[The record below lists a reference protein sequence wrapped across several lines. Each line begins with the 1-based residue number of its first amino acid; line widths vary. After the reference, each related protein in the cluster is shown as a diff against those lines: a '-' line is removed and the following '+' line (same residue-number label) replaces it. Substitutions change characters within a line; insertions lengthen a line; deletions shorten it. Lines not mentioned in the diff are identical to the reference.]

1 MTTVPTEYFVDLE
14 CSLDEEA
21 ETILKAHLVASSA
34 SPPDSSDAEFQQ
46 TIEHKIREACL
57 KAEWSRVLVIGL
69 ISAWSGQDAKRCLIG
84 CDPTTGRFYDEVR
97 ALQRFWEH
105 LKYFDPRRDRII
117 GHNIYEFD
125 LPFLY
130 KRSIIQEVKP
140 TVDLSFARY
149 RAQPIYDTMKEW
161 EKWGRGAV
169 SLDNLAKSLRL
180 ESSKKNGLDGSRV
193 YDYYRAGRH
202 REIADYCGR
211 DVILVREI
219 YKRLT
224 FTE

>member
-1 MTTVPTEYFVDLE
+1 MPNDPTEYFIDLE
-14 CSLDEEA
+14 CSLDEAAEA
-21 ETILKAHLVASSA
+21 ELKMLLTAGSTA
-34 SPPDSSDAEFQQ
+34 PSDLSNVEFQQ
-46 TIEHKIREACL
+46 TIERKIREACL

-69 ISAWSGQDAKRCLIG
+69 ISVWPGQEAKRCLIG
-84 CDPTTGRFYDEVR
+84 CDPATGKFYEEVR

-117 GHNIYEFD
+117 GHNIYDFD

-130 KRSIIQEVKP
+130 KRSIIQQVRP

-169 SLDNLAKSLRL
+169 SLDNLAKSLHL
-180 ESSKKNGLDGSRV
+180 ESPKKGGIDGSQV
-193 YDYYRAGRH
+193 YDFYRAGRH
-202 REIADYCGR
+202 REIAEYCGR
-211 DVILVREI
+211 DVISVREI